1 MPAGLSHNTPH
12 EVVSMTSTQWAAI
25 AVILLILGLIAGY
38 FAAPSRVTTVTQTVT
53 VGATGAPAKTV
64 TVTETKTI
72 SPEGRK
78 IKAAWIYV
86 GPIGDIG
93 WTYAH
98 HQAKEMVDK
107 KYDWLETTHVESVAP
122 ADAAGVIEQ
131 LISQG
136 YDVIFTTSFDFMDPT
151 LEEAQKHPDKIFWHC
166 SGYKRAPNMGTYF
179 ADFYQVYYLNGL
191 MAGALT
197 KTKKI
202 GYVAAHLI
210 PEVVRHINAFSLG
223 VKEVCGDCKVYVR
236 EIGAWYDPTKA
247 RQAAESLISEGVDVL
262 AFTED
267 SPTVVQV
274 AEEHFQRG
282 ERVLAFG
289 HYSPM
294 EKFGKDVCVSGQLVH
309 WEVIYD
315 DILSKIYA
323 GSYTPK
329 NLQDVDYWWKLK
341 EGAVELGCAY
351 NQPINPKF
359 VGELKSV
366 KVNEKVQLPNGTV
379 IENPDVYTLV
389 MARLVQMGA
398 VWTGKKWVFVNDET
412 FDPFTGP
419 IYDNEGKLRVL
430 PGQRIGHDELWS
442 MQWWVDNVVGPSLG
456 G

>member
-1 MPAGLSHNTPH
+1 MS
-12 EVVSMTSTQWAAI
+12 STQWAAI
-25 AVILLILGLIAGY
+25 SVILLLVGVSLGY
-38 FAAPSRVTTVTQTVT
+38 FSAPQRAVTVTKTTANGQARTT
-53 VGATGAPAKTV
+53 TV
-64 TVTETKTI
+64 TVTKTTAI
-72 SPEGRK
+72 KSSSSQGK
-78 IKAAWIYV
+78 KVKAAFIYV

-98 HQAKEMVDK
+98 HKAKEMIDK
-107 KYDWLETTHVESVAP
+107 KYNWLKTTQVESVAP
-122 ADAAGVIEQ
+122 ADAAGVMEQ

-179 ADFYQVYYLNGL
+179 AEFYQIYYLDGL

-197 KTKKI
+197 KTKKL
-202 GYVAAHLI
+202 GYVAAHLT
-210 PEVVRHINAFSLG
+210 PEVVRHINAFALG
-223 VKEVCGDCKVYVR
+223 AKEVCPSCKVYVR

-247 RQAAESLISEGVDVL
+247 RQAAESLISQGADIL

-294 EKFGKDVCVSGQLVH
+294 EKFGKDVCVSGQIVH

-315 DILSKIYA
+315 DILSKIYSGA
-323 GSYTPK
+323 YNNT
-329 NLQDVDYWWKLK
+329 NLQDIDYWWKLK
-341 EGAVELGCAY
+341 EGAVELGCNY
-351 NQPINPKF
+351 NEPVNPKF
-359 VGELKSV
+359 IKDLKSIR
-366 KVNEKVQLPNGTV
+366 VNETIQLPNGTV
-379 IENPDVYTLV
+379 IKNPNVYTLV
-389 MARLVQMGA
+389 MARLSQMGA
-398 VWTGKKWVFVNDET
+398 IWTGKKWRYVNDET

-419 IYDNEGKLRVL
+419 IHDSNGKLRVL

>member
-1 MPAGLSHNTPH
+1 MS
-12 EVVSMTSTQWAAI
+12 STQWAAI
-25 AVILLILGLIAGY
+25 SIILLLIGVSLGY
-38 FAAPSRVTTVTQTVT
+38 FSAPQKAVTVTKTAYGQAGT
-53 VGATGAPAKTV
+53 KTV
-64 TVTETKTI
+64 TVTKTKT
-72 SPEGRK
+72 
-78 IKAAWIYV
+78 AASSQGKKVRAAFIYV

-98 HQAKEMVDK
+98 HKAKELVDK
-107 KYDWLETTHVESVAP
+107 KYDWLETTQVESVAP
-122 ADAAGVIEQ
+122 ADAAGVMEQ

-179 ADFYQVYYLNGL
+179 AEFYQIYYLDGL

-197 KTKKI
+197 KTKKL
-202 GYVAAHLI
+202 GYVAAHLT
-210 PEVVRHINAFSLG
+210 PEVVRHINAFALG
-223 VKEVCGDCKVYVR
+223 AKEVCPSCKVYVR

-247 RQAAESLISEGVDVL
+247 RQAAESLISQGIDVL

-294 EKFGKDVCVSGQLVH
+294 EKFGKDVCVSGQIVH

-315 DILSKIYA
+315 DILSKIYSGA
-323 GSYTPK
+323 YNNT

-341 EGAVELGCAY
+341 EGAVELGCNY
-351 NQPINPKF
+351 NEPINPKF
-359 VGELKSV
+359 IKDLKSV
-366 KVNEKVQLPNGTV
+366 RVNETIQLPNGTV
-379 IENPDVYTLV
+379 IKNPDVYALV
-389 MARLVQMGA
+389 MARLAQMGA
-398 VWTGKKWVFVNDET
+398 IWTGKKWRYVNDET

-419 IYDNEGKLRVL
+419 IYDSNGKLRVL

>member
-1 MPAGLSHNTPH
+1 
-12 EVVSMTSTQWAAI
+12 MTSTQWAALSI
-25 AVILLILGLIAGY
+25 ILLLVGVALGYL
-38 FAAPSRVTTVTQTVT
+38 FAPTTTVTVTQTKT
-53 VGATGAPAKTV
+53 VGQAGQAGTTTV
-64 TVTETKTI
+64 TVTKTI
-72 SPEGRK
+72 SPEGKK
-78 IKAAWIYV
+78 IKAAFIYV

-151 LEEAQKHPDKIFWHC
+151 LEEAKKHPDKIFWHC
-166 SGYKRAPNMGTYF
+166 AGYKRAPNMGTYF
-179 ADFYQVYYLNGL
+179 ADFYQIYYLNGL
-191 MAGALT
+191 MAGALS

-202 GYVAAHLI
+202 GYVAAHLT
-210 PEVVRHINAFSLG
+210 PEVVRHINAFALG
-223 VKEVCGDCKVYVR
+223 VKEVCADCKVYVR

-267 SPTVVQV
+267 SPAVVQV
-274 AEEHFQRG
+274 AQEHYQKG

-294 EKFGKDVCVSGQLVH
+294 EEFGKDVCVSGQLVH
-309 WEVIYD
+309 WEKIYD

-323 GSYTPK
+323 GSYSTD
-329 NLQDVDYWWKLK
+329 NLEDVDYWWKLK
-341 EGAVELGCAY
+341 EGSVELGCTF

-359 VGELKSV
+359 VDELKSV
-366 KVNEKVQLPNGTV
+366 KVQETIQLPNGT
-379 IENPDVYTLV
+379 ILENPDVYTLV
-389 MARLVQMGA
+389 MARLIQMGA
-398 VWTGKKWVFVNDET
+398 IWTGSKWIYANDET

-419 IYDNEGKLRVL
+419 IYDNNGNLKVL

-442 MQWWVDNVVGPSLG
+442 MQWWVENVVGPPLG